1 MFRRFL
7 TLCYFLIICSSIFS
21 QKIVAIQTV
30 APIFKVDVDEFVGVD
45 NLGYYYYIKNN
56 VFYKQKE
63 TEIWQYQNVGLGEI
77 TKVDL
82 INPLK
87 IVVFYENFNKVILLD
102 NQLNEVNVV
111 DFSLLTDVIIA
122 HNVGMC
128 GQNSLWIFNSMNQQ
142 VGLFNYENRKYTVLN
157 QAIKNLLLFSQT
169 DFNSF
174 VWIDDS
180 FKAYKMDVFGKV
192 QFLGIIPNFDVIQFV
207 SDSQFLFTKG
217 NKLYHQKEAVLQPI
231 ELESIEKSIK
241 NFSYKDKILTIFTG
255 KEISTYNLILP

>member
-30 APIFKVDVDEFVGVD
+30 APIFKVDADEFVGID

-111 DFSLLTDVIIA
+111 DFSVLTDVIIA

-128 GQNSLWIFNSMNQQ
+128 GQNSLWVFNSMNQQ

-169 DFNSF
+169 NFNSF

-180 FKAYKMDVFGKV
+180 FKAYQMDVFGKV

-207 SDSQFLFTKG
+207 SDSQFLFTKD